1 VLHAVRKIEGLVQG
15 DKGLAEEIDS
25 LKRLLQE

>member
-1 VLHAVRKIEGLVQG
+1 VRKIEGLVG
-15 DKGLAEEIDS
+15 NDNMLAEEVEL

>member
-1 VLHAVRKIEGLVQG
+1 VRKIEGLVQG